1 VNHCPN
7 VHNGFIFCGRQGLA
21 LRGHRDSGPLTLEE
35 PLNNDGNFRA
45 LLRFK
50 VHSGDQELAN
60 HLKMAAENATYLSPS
75 TQNEIVAA
83 CNGLILAKLV
93 ERVNSAK
100 GFTVLADETTDI
112 SGTEQFSLCARYVD
126 PDGNI
131 REDFLQ
137 FVPVTDVSGEG
148 LASVIV
154 NSLTEFGLNLAYLR
168 GQGYDG
174 AGAMSGK
181 LNGVQARIRSMYPLA
196 VYVHCASHS
205 LNLAISDACTVVAI
219 RNCVGTLGDICN
231 FFTHSAKRRETMH
244 QSIEDVCPES
254 TATRLKRLCPTRWV
268 ERHDAV
274 LVFLELLEPVIDALE
289 TVSTWQDR
297 ETSSKAH
304 QLLCAVKQPQFLV
317 AIHVLSKVFAV
328 SLPLSR
334 LLQTE
339 NMDLCEAI
347 NLAVQLDT
355 TVEKMRINADEEFA
369 DLFGTIQIICRKLG
383 VSVCVPRRVGRQTHR
398 DNIPAETPED
408 YFRATVYIP
417 FIDSFLLQLKERLTN
432 HKALLQ
438 SFRCLIPKPSVTQ
451 PRECDEQDLRKLY
464 KMYADVL
471 DCSELSAVGE
481 LCLWYSRVCDA
492 DACDAPLTN
501 AREALAACNPI
512 TFPAIHCL
520 LHILVTLPVTTASTE
535 RSFSTLRRLKTYV
548 RNTTSEE
555 RLNGLALLQ
564 IHRDLRVAV
573 EEVLDEL
580 AKKTRR
586 LGLRL

>member
-1 VNHCPN
+1 MQYDASRRFPSFLHLCQCHWRPN
-7 VHNGFIFCGRQGLA
+7 DND
-21 LRGHRDSGPLTLEE
+21 LRS
-35 PLNNDGNFRA
+35 
-45 LLRFK
+45 
-50 VHSGDQELAN
+50 V
-60 HLKMAAENATYLSPS
+60 
-75 TQNEIVAA
+75 
-83 CNGLILAKLV
+83 
-93 ERVNSAK
+93 
-100 GFTVLADETTDI
+100 
-112 SGTEQFSLCARYVD
+112 
-126 PDGNI
+126 
-131 REDFLQ
+131 DFLQ

-181 LNGVQARIRSMYPLA
+181 LNGVQARIRRMYPLA

-219 RNCVGTLGDICN
+219 RNCVGTLGEICN
-231 FFTHSAKRRETMH
+231 FFSHSAKRRETMH

-274 LVFLELLEPVIDALE
+274 LVFLELLEPVIDTLE

-317 AIHVLSKVFAV
+317 AVHVLSKVFAV
-328 SLPLSR
+328 SMPLSR

-347 NLAVQLDT
+347 NLTVQLDT
-355 TVEKMRINADEEFA
+355 AVEQMRINADEEFG

-383 VSVCVPRRVGRQTHR
+383 INVCVPRRVGRQTHR
-398 DNIPAETPED
+398 DNTPAETPED

-417 FIDSFLLQLKERLTN
+417 FIDSFLLQLKERLIN
-432 HKALLQ
+432 HKTLLQ

-464 KMYADVL
+464 EMYADVL

-481 LCLWYSRVCDA
+481 LRLWYSRV
-492 DACDAPLTN
+492 CDAPLTN

-520 LHILVTLPVTTASTE
+520 LHILVTLPVTTASAE
-535 RSFSTLRRLKTYV
+535 RSFSTLRRLKTYL

-564 IHRDLRVAV
+564 IHRDLRVEV
-573 EEVLDEL
+573 DEVLDEL
-580 AKKTRR
+580 AKKSRR